1 MSLVLFIKIRLNVE
15 REQASIIDIVVVVV
29 VYPASYKNITTTL
42 NIYIA
47 RAAFNYSFKLNF
59 ANFFFYEPIK
69 LTYMLIIHL
78 KC

>member
-42 NIYIA
+42 NIYILLGQHLII
-47 RAAFNYSFKLNF
+47 KLNF